1 MAKKLKDYYD
11 IDYLE
16 SFSKKIANVTDDFDR
31 KKFLQLTK
39 LNINELEFKDR
50 QVFIAKAL
58 HETIDLNYDQTLLI
72 FTKILGPE
80 LKGNSGAFSEGW
92 WLWPV
97 GTYAEL
103 YGGKSYDSTVKFSKE
118 LTKRFTS
125 EYCMR
130 PIIKNYPEKT
140 LEVLKSWSQDDNERV
155 RRLSSECIRIRLPW
169 AKKLYTALEYFE
181 DYYIILT
188 NLKDDEDKY
197 IQKSVANNLNDL
209 YKEDPEKF
217 NYIVDSWTEES
228 MSKVTEWI
236 IKHGSRSFSKNN

>member
-11 IDYLE
+11 TKYLE
-16 SFSKKIANVTDDFDR
+16 NFSNKIASVTDAFDR
-31 KKFLQLTK
+31 KRFLELTK
-39 LNINELEFKDR
+39 SAINELEFKKR
-50 QVFIAKAL
+50 QVLIAKAL
-58 HETIDLNYDQTLLI
+58 HETINLNYDQTLLI

-92 WLWPV
+92 WLWPL

-103 YGGKSYDSTVKFSKE
+103 YGGESFDPTVNFSKE

-130 PIIKNYPEKT
+130 PIIKNYPEKA
-140 LEVLKSWSQDDNERV
+140 LELLKVWSKDDNERV
-155 RRLSSECIRIRLPW
+155 RRLSSECVRIRLPW

-217 NYIVDSWTEES
+217 SYIVDSWTNES
-228 MSKVTEWI
+228 MTKATKWI
-236 IKHGSRSFSKNN
+236 IKHGSRNLSKE

>member
-16 SFSKKIANVTDDFDR
+16 SFSKKIYDVTDAFDR
-31 KKFLQLTK
+31 NRFLELTK
-39 LNINELEFKDR
+39 SSINDLVFKDR
-50 QVFIAKAL
+50 QVLIAKAL
-58 HETIDLNYDQTLLI
+58 REIIDLDYDQTISI

-97 GTYAEL
+97 GTYAQL
-103 YGGKSYDSTVKFSKE
+103 YGGQFFDSTVAFSKE

-130 PIIKNYPEKT
+130 PIIKNYPEKA
-140 LEVLKSWSQDDNERV
+140 LEVLKVWSKDDNERV

-169 AKKLYTALEYFE
+169 AKKLYTALEYFD

-217 NYIVDSWTEES
+217 NYIINSWTEDS
-228 MSKVTEWI
+228 MSKATERI
-236 IKHGSRSFSKNN
+236 IKHGSRSVGKKN

>member
-11 IDYLE
+11 IKYLE
-16 SFSKKIANVTDDFDR
+16 SFSKKIYDVTDAFDR
-31 KKFLQLTK
+31 KKFLELTK
-39 LNINELEFKDR
+39 SSINDLTFKDR
-50 QVFIAKAL
+50 QVLIAKAL
-58 HETIDLNYDQTLLI
+58 RETIDLDYDQTISI

-97 GTYAEL
+97 GTYVEL
-103 YGGKSYDSTVKFSKE
+103 YGGESFDSTVAFSKE
-118 LTKRFTS
+118 FTKRFTS

-130 PIIKNYPEKT
+130 PIIKNYPEKAV
-140 LEVLKSWSQDDNERV
+140 EVLKTWSKDDNERV

-169 AKKLYTALEYFE
+169 AKKLYTALEYFD

-217 NYIVDSWTEES
+217 NYIIDSWTKEP
-228 MSKVTEWI
+228 MTKATERI
-236 IKHGSRSFSKNN
+236 IKHGSRTASKKD

>member
-16 SFSKKIANVTDDFDR
+16 SFSNKIVNETDAFER
-31 KKFLQLTK
+31 KKFLELTK
-39 LNINELEFKDR
+39 PSINKLEFKDR
-50 QVFIAKAL
+50 QVFIANAL

-103 YGGKSYDSTVKFSKE
+103 YGGKSFDSTVKFSKE

-140 LEVLKSWSQDDNERV
+140 LQVLKSWSKDDNERV

-197 IQKSVANNLNDL
+197 VQKSIANNLNDL
-209 YKEDPEKF
+209 YKENSEKF
-217 NYIVDSWTEES
+217 NYIVNSWTEQS
-228 MSKVTEWI
+228 MSVATKWI

>member
-1 MAKKLKDYYD
+1 M
-11 IDYLE
+11 
-16 SFSKKIANVTDDFDR
+16 
-31 KKFLQLTK
+31 
-39 LNINELEFKDR
+39 
-50 QVFIAKAL
+50 
-58 HETIDLNYDQTLLI
+58 
-72 FTKILGPE
+72 GPE

-97 GTYAEL
+97 GTYSEL
-103 YGGKSYDSTVKFSKE
+103 YGGKSFDSTVKFSKE
-118 LTKRFTS
+118 LIKRFTS
-125 EYCMR
+125 EYCIR

-140 LEVLKSWSQDDNERV
+140 LEVLKSWSEDGNERV

-209 YKEDPEKF
+209 Y
-217 NYIVDSWTEES
+217 I
-228 MSKVTEWI
+228 
-236 IKHGSRSFSKNN
+236 

>member
-16 SFSKKIANVTDDFDR
+16 SFSNKIVNVTDAFDR

-103 YGGKSYDSTVKFSKE
+103 YEGKSFDSTVKFSKE

-140 LEVLKSWSQDDNERV
+140 LEVLKSWSKDDNERV

-209 YKEDPEKF
+209 YKENPEKF

-228 MSKVTEWI
+228 MSEATKWI
-236 IKHGSRSFSKNN
+236 IKHGSRSLKK

>member
-50 QVFIAKAL
+50 QVFIARAL

-72 FTKILGPE
+72 FMKILGPE

-103 YGGKSYDSTVKFSKE
+103 YGGKSFDSTVKFSKA

-140 LEVLKSWSQDDNERV
+140 LEVLKSWSKDDSERV

-169 AKKLYTALEYFE
+169 AIKLYTALEYFE

-236 IKHGSRSFSKNN
+236 IKHGSRSFSENN

>member
-16 SFSKKIANVTDDFDR
+16 SFSNKIVNVTDAFDR

-72 FTKILGPE
+72 FTKILGSE
-80 LKGNSGAFSEGW
+80 LKDNSGAFSEGW

-103 YGGKSYDSTVKFSKE
+103 YGGESFNSTVNFSKE

-130 PIIKNYPEKT
+130 PIIKNFPEKAI
-140 LEVLKSWSQDDNERV
+140 EVLKAWSKDDNERV

-169 AKKLYTALEYFE
+169 AKKLNTALEYFE

-188 NLKDDEDKY
+188 NLKNDEDKY

-209 YKEDPEKF
+209 YKEDEEKF
-217 NYIVDSWTEES
+217 YYIVDSWKKEL
-228 MSKVTEWI
+228 MSKATEWI
-236 IKHGSRSFSKNN
+236 IKHGSRSLKK